1 MSASSGANFE
11 ASARQVARYRP
22 KPTFGERGNCP
33 AALSVATALT
43 SKIVYL
49 DGSQTLRIAL
59 AIGSPTPCSEVTTV
73 RRSSGASNARRVTS
87 STRSGGLLRSLD
99 LARGDFHSPTARS
112 SSLVR
117 YPRRLACAPTSAKSQ
132 ASVAASRSV
141 CSSTYARLHRR
152 TNARSILGE
161 AIRLPV
167 SALRLVLGTRRTTAP
182 LARRLSSRRL
192 STGCLPTG
200 CLRTGRLPTRRLPI
214 GRGCRSVQRSLSTAL
229 HRMGARCEFPE
240 VPITQVQLETPTT
253 ELESD
258 RLRSWPSIPSIAHDD
273 HCFHGS
279 PLVDVPPIDVRREPR
294 GQYLE
299 AHLGVQTSW
308 PSSERGV
315 SESRVATPNHR
326 KAHSAPQAPPV
337 LRPTARRVRAP
348 RSSPVMSEV
357 RSRPGRVWPWPRGS
371 CHRIAHRWSGSG
383 QALLPPAR
391 LEAQAPALSPS
402 HAHGDSVHAWLLPS
416 RPSLSRC
423 QA

>member
-22 KPTFGERGNCP
+22 KPTFGDVGNCP
-33 AALSVATALT
+33 AAVSVATALT

-59 AIGSPTPCSEVTTV
+59 AIGSPTPCSEVSTV

-182 LARRLSSRRL
+182 LARRLSSRSSFDRL
-192 STGCLPTG
+192 S
-200 CLRTGRLPTRRLPI
+200 
-214 GRGCRSVQRSLSTAL
+214 
-229 HRMGARCEFPE
+229 
-240 VPITQVQLETPTT
+240 
-253 ELESD
+253 SD
-258 RLRSWPSIPSIAHDD
+258 RL
-273 HCFHGS
+273 
-279 PLVDVPPIDVRREPR
+279 
-294 GQYLE
+294 
-299 AHLGVQTSW
+299 
-308 PSSERGV
+308 SSD
-315 SESRVATPNHR
+315 
-326 KAHSAPQAPPV
+326 
-337 LRPTARRVRAP
+337 RPTSD
-348 RSSPVMSEV
+348 SSSSD
-357 RSRPGRVWPWPRGS
+357 RSRMSLRSAIAVDRASPDGRPLRVPGGADHTGPV
-371 CHRIAHRWSGSG
+371 
-383 QALLPPAR
+383 
-391 LEAQAPALSPS
+391 
-402 HAHGDSVHAWLLPS
+402 GDSDYRA
-416 RPSLSRC
+416 
-423 QA
+423 